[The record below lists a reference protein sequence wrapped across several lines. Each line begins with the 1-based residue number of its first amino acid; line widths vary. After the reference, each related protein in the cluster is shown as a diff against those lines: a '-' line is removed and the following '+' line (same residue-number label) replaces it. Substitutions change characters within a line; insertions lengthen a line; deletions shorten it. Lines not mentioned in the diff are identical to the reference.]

1 MADNSSN
8 DTPNNYSGIFTI
20 LAILILAAT
29 VFLAVSGVYF
39 SFINPSF

>member
-1 MADNSSN
+1 MADKTNE
-8 DTPNNYSGIFTI
+8 TPNNYSGLFTI

-39 SFINPSF
+39 SFIDPSF